1 MRLFFDIFAIRTLH
15 ASDQLHKGWV
25 RRLYFLDKKN
35 SIFTHQICH
44 SDVTLKDKITADMS
58 LNTQILIAAILGI
71 AFGFLLSVFPQ
82 SSFFTSSLYG
92 LGIISSIFIGLLK
105 MLLIPLIFSSIVVG
119 VSNLQA
125 GGQLGKVWKIT
136 VACCVTTTILA
147 LILGI
152 GCAHLFDVGKGV
164 DIALFQNDMNQYQ
177 TPDTLTPTS
186 FFTNFIQ
193 NTLINPFKAFAEG
206 NVLAV
211 VVFALFIGVA
221 LVHGGERF
229 KAVRQL
235 AAQFFEIMMLMIRW
249 VMKLAPLGIFALLAK
264 LIATEDL
271 SVLSRLAE
279 FAVVVTGTTIFHGA
293 VVLPL
298 LLWIFGKMDPV
309 TFFKGTRAALITA
322 FATSSSSA
330 TMPLSMKCA
339 QENLK
344 VSPATAGFVIPL
356 GTQLNMDGTA
366 LYEAAAAL
374 FVANL
379 IGLDLSLGQ
388 QLIVCLTAMIASL
401 GAPGIPSAGMVT
413 MIMVLQSVGLPAEAI
428 AILLPIDRLLDTVR
442 TVVNVQGDMMIS
454 VVVDRHTRETVTEP
468 NS

>member
-1 MRLFFDIFAIRTLH
+1 MH
-15 ASDQLHKGWV
+15 EK
-25 RRLYFLDKKN
+25 
-35 SIFTHQICH
+35 
-44 SDVTLKDKITADMS
+44 MS
-58 LNTQILIAAILGI
+58 LNTQILIAAVLGVL
-71 AFGFLLSVFPQ
+71 FGFLLTTFPQ
-82 SSFFTSSLYG
+82 STFFDIGLYGVGIASSL
-92 LGIISSIFIGLLK
+92 FIGLLK
-105 MLLIPLIFSSIVVG
+105 MILIPLIFTSIVVG

-125 GGQLGKVWKIT
+125 GGQLSRTWKIT
-136 VACCVTTTILA
+136 LMCCVTTTSLA
-147 LILGI
+147 LILGLT
-152 GCAHLFDVGKGV
+152 CAHLFDVGKGV
-164 DIALFQNDMNQYQ
+164 DVLMFQDAMAQHQ
-177 TPDTLTPTS
+177 TPDTLTPSS

-193 NTLINPFKAFAEG
+193 NTLINPFKAFADG

-211 VVFALFIGVA
+211 VIFALFIGVA
-221 LVHGGERF
+221 LVAGGDSFRT
-229 KAVRQL
+229 VRKL
-235 AAQFFEIMMLMIRW
+235 SLQFFDIMMLMIGW
-249 VMKLAPLGIFALLAK
+249 IMKLAPLGIFALLAK
-264 LIATEDL
+264 LIATEDI

-279 FAVVVTGTTIFHGA
+279 FAAVVTGTTVFHGL

-298 LLWIFGKMDPV
+298 LLWVFGKMDPI

-339 QENLK
+339 QENLG
-344 VSPATAGFVIPL
+344 VRPQTAGFVIPL

-374 FVANL
+374 FIANL
-379 IGLDLSLGQ
+379 MGLDLSLGQ
-388 QLIVCLTAMIASL
+388 QLVVCATAMIASL

-454 VVVDRHTRETVTEP
+454 VVVDRYTREP
-468 NS
+468 DLQAADR

>member
-1 MRLFFDIFAIRTLH
+1 
-15 ASDQLHKGWV
+15 
-25 RRLYFLDKKN
+25 
-35 SIFTHQICH
+35 
-44 SDVTLKDKITADMS
+44 MS
-58 LNTQILIAAILGI
+58 LNTQILLAAILGV
-71 AFGFLLSVFPQ
+71 AFGFILNLFPETQFLSA
-82 SSFFTSSLYG
+82 SLYG
-92 LGIISSIFIGLLK
+92 LGIASSIFIGLLK
-105 MLLIPLIFSSIVVG
+105 MLLVPLIFSSIVVG

-125 GGQLGKVWKIT
+125 GGQLSRTWKIT
-136 VACCVTTTILA
+136 LACCVTTTTLA

-152 GCAHLFDVGKGV
+152 ACAHLFKVGQGV
-164 DIALFQNDMNQYQ
+164 DIVMFQDAMNQHQ
-177 TPDTLTPTS
+177 TPDTLTPGS
-186 FFTNFIQ
+186 FFINFIQ
-193 NTLINPFKAFAEG
+193 NTLINPFKAFSEG

-211 VVFALFIGVA
+211 VVFSLFLGVA
-221 LVHGGERF
+221 LVKGGEKFRS
-229 KAVRQL
+229 VRKLSQ
-235 AAQFFEIMMLMIRW
+235 QFFDIMMMMIGW
-249 VMKLAPLGIFALLAK
+249 VMKLAPIGIFALLAK
-264 LIATEDL
+264 LIATEDI

-279 FAVVVTGTTIFHGA
+279 FAAVVTGTTIFHGV

-298 LLWIFGKMDPV
+298 LLWIFGKMNPI

-339 QENLK
+339 QENLG
-344 VSPATAGFVIPL
+344 VRPQTAGFVIPL

-374 FVANL
+374 FIANL
-379 IGLDLSLGQ
+379 MGLDLTLGQ
-388 QLIVCLTAMIASL
+388 QLIVCATAMIASL

-454 VVVDRHTRETVTEP
+454 VVVDRHTRDLDMP
-468 NS
+468 IHSN

>member
-1 MRLFFDIFAIRTLH
+1 MLNLLSKFMH
-15 ASDQLHKGWV
+15 
-25 RRLYFLDKKN
+25 
-35 SIFTHQICH
+35 
-44 SDVTLKDKITADMS
+44 
-58 LNTQILIAAILGI
+58 LNTQILVAAILGLG
-71 AFGFLLSVFPQ
+71 FGYVLNFMPESG
-82 SSFFTSSLYG
+82 FFEASLYG
-92 LGIISSIFIGLLK
+92 LSLASSIFIGLLK

-125 GGQLGKVWKIT
+125 GGQFGRVWKIT
-136 VACCVTTTILA
+136 VMCCVTTTTLA
-147 LILGI
+147 LILGLA
-152 GCAHLFDVGKGV
+152 CAHLFGVGKGV
-164 DIALFQNDMNQYQ
+164 DIAMFQDAMTQHQ
-177 TPDTLTPTS
+177 SPDTLTPGS

-193 NTLINPFKAFAEG
+193 NTLINPFKAFSDG

-211 VVFALFIGVA
+211 VLFALLLGIA
-221 LVHGGERF
+221 LVKGGERF
-229 KAVRQL
+229 QSIRQL
-235 AAQFFEIMMLMIRW
+235 SQQFFDVMMMMIGW

-264 LIATEDL
+264 LVATEDI

-279 FAVVVTGTTIFHGA
+279 FAIVVTGTTIFHGA

-298 LLWIFGKMDPV
+298 LLWIFGKMDPI
-309 TFFKGTRAALITA
+309 TFFKGTRTALITA

-330 TMPLSMKCA
+330 TMPLSMQCA
-339 QENLK
+339 QQNLN
-344 VSPATAGFVIPL
+344 VRPQIAGFVIPL

-374 FVANL
+374 FIANL
-379 IGLDLSLGQ
+379 MGLDLTLGQ
-388 QLIVCLTAMIASL
+388 QLIVCATAMIASL

-454 VVVDRHTRETVTEP
+454 VVVDRHTREPEAA
-468 NS
+468 

>member
-1 MRLFFDIFAIRTLH
+1 
-15 ASDQLHKGWV
+15 
-25 RRLYFLDKKN
+25 
-35 SIFTHQICH
+35 
-44 SDVTLKDKITADMS
+44 MS
-58 LNTQILIAAILGI
+58 LNTQILVAAILGV
-71 AFGFLLSVFPQ
+71 AFGFILNLYPETR
-82 SSFFTSSLYG
+82 FFSGSLYG
-92 LGIISSIFIGLLK
+92 LGVLSSIFIGLLK

-119 VSNLQA
+119 VSNLQS
-125 GGQLGKVWKIT
+125 GGQLGRTWKIT
-136 VACCVTTTILA
+136 LACCVTTTTIA

-152 GCAHLFDVGKGV
+152 GAAHLFDVGKGV
-164 DIALFQNDMNQYQ
+164 DIALFQDAMQQ
-177 TPDTLTPTS
+177 HQSPDTLTPSS

-211 VVFALFIGVA
+211 VVFALFLGVA
-221 LVHGGERF
+221 LVQGGTRF
-229 KAVRQL
+229 SGVKQL
-235 AAQFFEIMMLMIRW
+235 SQQFFDIMMLLVGW

-264 LIATEDL
+264 LIATEDI
-271 SVLSRLAE
+271 SILSRLAE
-279 FAVVVTGTTIFHGA
+279 FAAVVTGTTIFHG
-293 VVLPL
+293 VVILPL
-298 LLWIFGKMDPV
+298 LLWIFGRMSPI

-339 QENLK
+339 QENLG
-344 VSPATAGFVIPL
+344 VRPQTAGFVIPL

-374 FVANL
+374 FIANL
-379 IGLDLSLGQ
+379 MGLDLTLGQ
-388 QLIVCLTAMIASL
+388 QVIVCLTAMIASL

-454 VVVDRHTRETVTEP
+454 VVVDRHTRKLEHSE
-468 NS
+468 S

>member
-1 MRLFFDIFAIRTLH
+1 
-15 ASDQLHKGWV
+15 
-25 RRLYFLDKKN
+25 
-35 SIFTHQICH
+35 
-44 SDVTLKDKITADMS
+44 MS
-58 LNTQILIAAILGI
+58 LNTQILVAAILGVL
-71 AFGFLLSVFPQ
+71 FGFLLNLLPGSAFYDG
-82 SSFFTSSLYG
+82 SLYG
-92 LGIISSIFIGLLK
+92 LSIASSIFIGLLK

-125 GGQLGKVWKIT
+125 SGQLSRVWKIT
-136 VACCVTTTILA
+136 LLCCVTTTTLA
-147 LILGI
+147 LILGLA
-152 GCAHLFDVGKGV
+152 CAHLFEVGKGV
-164 DIALFQNDMNQYQ
+164 DVRLFQDAMSQHQ
-177 TPDTLTPTS
+177 TPDTLTPSS

-206 NVLAV
+206 NVLAA
-211 VVFALFIGVA
+211 VVFALFVGVA
-221 LVHGGERF
+221 LVKGGEQFRT
-229 KAVRQL
+229 VRRL
-235 AAQFFEIMMLMIRW
+235 SHQFFDIMMLMIGW

-264 LIATEDL
+264 LIATEDVT
-271 SVLSRLAE
+271 VLSRLAE
-279 FAVVVTGTTIFHGA
+279 FAVVVTGTTIFHGL

-298 LLWIFGKMDPV
+298 LLWLFGKMNPV

-344 VSPATAGFVIPL
+344 VRPQTAGFVIPL

-374 FVANL
+374 FIANL
-379 IGLDLSLGQ
+379 MGLDLTLGQ
-388 QLIVCLTAMIASL
+388 QLVVCATAMIASL

-454 VVVDRHTRETVTEP
+454 VVVDRYTRDDEIAIQ
-468 NS
+468 S

>member
-1 MRLFFDIFAIRTLH
+1 MLDSAQLAWHSAKQDDITIYAP
-15 ASDQLHKGWV
+15 
-25 RRLYFLDKKN
+25 
-35 SIFTHQICH
+35 
-44 SDVTLKDKITADMS
+44 MS
-58 LNTQILIAAILGI
+58 LNTQILVAAILGVL
-71 AFGFLLSVFPQ
+71 FGFFLNLLPDSAFYDG
-82 SSFFTSSLYG
+82 SLYG
-92 LGIISSIFIGLLK
+92 LSIASSIFIGLLK

-125 GGQLGKVWKIT
+125 SGQLSRIWKIT
-136 VACCVTTTILA
+136 LLCCVTTTTLA
-147 LILGI
+147 LILGLA
-152 GCAHLFDVGKGV
+152 CAHLFEVGKGV
-164 DIALFQNDMNQYQ
+164 DVRLFQDAMSQHQ
-177 TPDTLTPTS
+177 TPDTLTPSS

-211 VVFALFIGVA
+211 VVFALFVGVA
-221 LVHGGERF
+221 LVKGGEQFRT
-229 KAVRQL
+229 VRRL
-235 AAQFFEIMMLMIRW
+235 SHQFFDIMMLMIGW

-264 LIATEDL
+264 LIATEDVT
-271 SVLSRLAE
+271 VLSRLAE
-279 FAVVVTGTTIFHGA
+279 FAVVVTGTTIFHGL

-298 LLWIFGKMDPV
+298 LLWLFGKMNPV

-344 VSPATAGFVIPL
+344 VRPQTAGFVIPL

-374 FVANL
+374 FIANL
-379 IGLDLSLGQ
+379 MGLDLTLGQ
-388 QLIVCLTAMIASL
+388 QLVVCATAMIASL

-454 VVVDRHTRETVTEP
+454 VVVDRYTRDDEIAIQ
-468 NS
+468 S

>member
-1 MRLFFDIFAIRTLH
+1 M
-15 ASDQLHKGWV
+15 
-25 RRLYFLDKKN
+25 N
-35 SIFTHQICH
+35 
-44 SDVTLKDKITADMS
+44 
-58 LNTQILIAAILGI
+58 LNTQILFAAILGVV
-71 AFGFLLSVFPQ
+71 FGFLLNTFPETA
-82 SSFFTSSLYG
+82 FVEHSLYG
-92 LGIISSIFIGLLK
+92 LGILSSIFIGLLK

-125 GGQLGKVWKIT
+125 GGQFGRVWKIT
-136 VACCVTTTILA
+136 ALCSITTTTLA

-164 DIALFQNDMNQYQ
+164 DIQLFQADMQSHQ
-177 TPDTLTPTS
+177 SPDTLTPSS
-186 FFTNFIQ
+186 FLSNFVQ
-193 NTLINPFKAFAEG
+193 NTLINPFKAFSEG

-211 VVFALFIGVA
+211 VVFALFLGVA
-221 LVHGGERF
+221 LVQGGERF
-229 KAVRQL
+229 ALVRNSFQ
-235 AAQFFEIMMLMIRW
+235 QFFEIMMMLVGW
-249 VMKLAPLGIFALLAK
+249 VMKLAPIGIFALLAK
-264 LIATEDL
+264 LIVTEDL

-279 FAVVVTGTTIFHGA
+279 FAAVVTGTTIFHGL

-298 LLWIFGKMDPV
+298 LLWVFGRMDPI
-309 TFFKGTRAALITA
+309 TFFRGARTALVTA

-330 TMPLSMKCA
+330 TMPLSLKCA
-339 QENLK
+339 QENLG
-344 VSPATAGFVIPL
+344 VRPQTAGFVIPL

-374 FVANL
+374 FIANL
-379 IGLDLSLGQ
+379 MGLDLSITQ
-388 QLIVCLTAMIASL
+388 QIIVCLVAIIASL

-454 VVVDRHTRETVTEP
+454 VVVDRHASESTTDQG
-468 NS
+468 

>member
-1 MRLFFDIFAIRTLH
+1 
-15 ASDQLHKGWV
+15 
-25 RRLYFLDKKN
+25 
-35 SIFTHQICH
+35 
-44 SDVTLKDKITADMS
+44 MS
-58 LNTQILIAAILGI
+58 LNTQILVAAILGVL
-71 AFGFLLSVFPQ
+71 FGFLLNLLPGSAFYDG
-82 SSFFTSSLYG
+82 SLYG
-92 LGIISSIFIGLLK
+92 LSIASSIFIGLLK

-125 GGQLGKVWKIT
+125 SGQLSRVWKIT
-136 VACCVTTTILA
+136 LLCCVTTTTLA
-147 LILGI
+147 LILGLA
-152 GCAHLFDVGKGV
+152 CAHLFEVGKGV
-164 DIALFQNDMNQYQ
+164 DIAMFQTQMQNHQ
-177 TPDTLTPTS
+177 TPDTLTPAS
-186 FFTNFIQ
+186 FLTNFIQ

-211 VVFALFIGVA
+211 VVFALFVGVA
-221 LVHGGERF
+221 LVKGGEQFRT
-229 KAVRQL
+229 VRRL
-235 AAQFFEIMMLMIRW
+235 SHQFFDIMMLMIGW

-264 LIATEDL
+264 LIATEDVT
-271 SVLSRLAE
+271 VLSRLAE
-279 FAVVVTGTTIFHGA
+279 FAVVVTGTTIFHGL

-298 LLWIFGKMDPV
+298 LLWLFGKMNPV

-344 VSPATAGFVIPL
+344 VRPQTAGFVIPL

-374 FVANL
+374 FIANL
-379 IGLDLSLGQ
+379 MGLDLTLGQ
-388 QLIVCLTAMIASL
+388 QLVVCATAMIASL

-454 VVVDRHTRETVTEP
+454 VVVDRHASESTTDQG
-468 NS
+468 

>member
-1 MRLFFDIFAIRTLH
+1 
-15 ASDQLHKGWV
+15 
-25 RRLYFLDKKN
+25 
-35 SIFTHQICH
+35 
-44 SDVTLKDKITADMS
+44 MS
-58 LNTQILIAAILGI
+58 LNTQILVAAILGGI
-71 AFGFLLSVFPQ
+71 FGFLLNLYPESD
-82 SSFFTSSLYG
+82 FFSGSLYG
-92 LGIISSIFIGLLK
+92 LSIVSSVFIGLLK

-119 VSNLQA
+119 VSNLQS
-125 GGQLGKVWKIT
+125 GGQLSRTWKIT
-136 VACCVTTTILA
+136 LACCVTTTTIA

-152 GCAHLFDVGKGV
+152 GAAHLFDVGKGV
-164 DIALFQNDMNQYQ
+164 DIALFQDAMQQ
-177 TPDTLTPTS
+177 HQSPDTLTPSS

-211 VVFALFIGVA
+211 VVFALLLGVA
-221 LVHGGERF
+221 LVQGGE
-229 KAVRQL
+229 KYAGIKQL
-235 AAQFFEIMMLMIRW
+235 SQQFFDIMMLMVGW

-264 LIATEDL
+264 LIATEDI
-271 SVLSRLAE
+271 SILSRLAE
-279 FAVVVTGTTIFHGA
+279 FAAVVTGTTIFHGL

-298 LLWIFGKMDPV
+298 LLWIFGRMNPI
-309 TFFKGTRAALITA
+309 TFFKGTRVALITA

-339 QENLK
+339 QENLG
-344 VSPATAGFVIPL
+344 VRPQTAGFVIPL

-374 FVANL
+374 FIANL
-379 IGLDLSLGQ
+379 MGLDLTLSQ
-388 QLIVCLTAMIASL
+388 QIIVCLTAMIASL

-454 VVVDRHTRETVTEP
+454 VVVDRHTRRLEEHLLDEP
-468 NS
+468 SHNI

>member
-1 MRLFFDIFAIRTLH
+1 MLDSAQLAWHSAKQDDITIYAP
-15 ASDQLHKGWV
+15 
-25 RRLYFLDKKN
+25 
-35 SIFTHQICH
+35 
-44 SDVTLKDKITADMS
+44 MS
-58 LNTQILIAAILGI
+58 LNTQILVAAILGVL
-71 AFGFLLSVFPQ
+71 FGFFLNLLPDSAFYDG
-82 SSFFTSSLYG
+82 SLYG
-92 LGIISSIFIGLLK
+92 LSIASSIFIGLLK

-125 GGQLGKVWKIT
+125 SGQLSRVWKIT
-136 VACCVTTTILA
+136 LLCCVTTTTLA
-147 LILGI
+147 LILGLA
-152 GCAHLFDVGKGV
+152 CAHLFEVGKGV
-164 DIALFQNDMNQYQ
+164 DVRLFQDAMSQHL
-177 TPDTLTPTS
+177 TPDTLTPSS

-211 VVFALFIGVA
+211 VVFALFVGVA
-221 LVHGGERF
+221 LVKGGEQFRT
-229 KAVRQL
+229 VRRL
-235 AAQFFEIMMLMIRW
+235 SHQFFDIMMLMIGW

-264 LIATEDL
+264 LIATEDVT
-271 SVLSRLAE
+271 VLSRLAE
-279 FAVVVTGTTIFHGA
+279 FAVVVTGTTIFHGL

-298 LLWIFGKMDPV
+298 LLWLFGKMNPV

-344 VSPATAGFVIPL
+344 VRPQTAGFVIPL

-374 FVANL
+374 FIANL
-379 IGLDLSLGQ
+379 MGLDLTLGQ
-388 QLIVCLTAMIASL
+388 QLVVCATAMIASL

-454 VVVDRHTRETVTEP
+454 VVVDRYTRDDEIAIQ
-468 NS
+468 S

>member
-1 MRLFFDIFAIRTLH
+1 MLDSAQLAWHSAKQDDITIYAP
-15 ASDQLHKGWV
+15 
-25 RRLYFLDKKN
+25 
-35 SIFTHQICH
+35 
-44 SDVTLKDKITADMS
+44 MS
-58 LNTQILIAAILGI
+58 LNTQILVAAILGVL
-71 AFGFLLSVFPQ
+71 FGFFLNLLPDSAFYDG
-82 SSFFTSSLYG
+82 SLYG
-92 LGIISSIFIGLLK
+92 LSIASSIFIGLLK

-125 GGQLGKVWKIT
+125 SGQLSRVWKIT
-136 VACCVTTTILA
+136 LLCCVTTTTLA
-147 LILGI
+147 LILGLA
-152 GCAHLFDVGKGV
+152 CAHLFEVGKGV
-164 DIALFQNDMNQYQ
+164 DVRLFQDAMSQHQ
-177 TPDTLTPTS
+177 TPDTLTPSS

-211 VVFALFIGVA
+211 VVFALFVGVA
-221 LVHGGERF
+221 LVKGGEQFRT
-229 KAVRQL
+229 VRRL
-235 AAQFFEIMMLMIRW
+235 SHQFFDIMMLMIGW

-264 LIATEDL
+264 LIATEDVT
-271 SVLSRLAE
+271 VLSRLAE
-279 FAVVVTGTTIFHGA
+279 FAVVVTGTTIFHGL

-298 LLWIFGKMDPV
+298 LLWLFGKMNPV

-344 VSPATAGFVIPL
+344 VRPQTAGFVIPL

-374 FVANL
+374 FIANL
-379 IGLDLSLGQ
+379 MGLDLTLGQ
-388 QLIVCLTAMIASL
+388 QLVVCATAMIASL

-454 VVVDRHTRETVTEP
+454 VVVDRYTRDDEIATQ
-468 NS
+468 S

>member
-1 MRLFFDIFAIRTLH
+1 
-15 ASDQLHKGWV
+15 
-25 RRLYFLDKKN
+25 
-35 SIFTHQICH
+35 
-44 SDVTLKDKITADMS
+44 MS
-58 LNTQILIAAILGI
+58 LNTQILLAAILGV
-71 AFGFLLSVFPQ
+71 AFGFILNLFPETQFLSA
-82 SSFFTSSLYG
+82 SLYG
-92 LGIISSIFIGLLK
+92 LGIASSIFIGLLK
-105 MLLIPLIFSSIVVG
+105 MLLVPLIFSSIVVG

-125 GGQLGKVWKIT
+125 GGQLSRTWKIT
-136 VACCVTTTILA
+136 LACCVTTTTLA
-147 LILGI
+147 LILGLA
-152 GCAHLFDVGKGV
+152 CAHLFKVGQGV
-164 DIALFQNDMNQYQ
+164 DIVMFQDAMNQHQ
-177 TPDTLTPTS
+177 TPDTLTPGS

-193 NTLINPFKAFAEG
+193 NTLINPFKAFSEG

-211 VVFALFIGVA
+211 VVFSLFLGVA
-221 LVHGGERF
+221 LVKGGEKFRS
-229 KAVRQL
+229 VRKLSQ
-235 AAQFFEIMMLMIRW
+235 QFFDIMMMMIGW
-249 VMKLAPLGIFALLAK
+249 VMKLAPIGIFALLAK
-264 LIATEDL
+264 LIATEDI

-279 FAVVVTGTTIFHGA
+279 FAAVVTGTTIFHGV

-298 LLWIFGKMDPV
+298 LLWIFGKMNPI

-339 QENLK
+339 QENLG
-344 VSPATAGFVIPL
+344 VRPQTVGFVIPL

-374 FVANL
+374 FIANL
-379 IGLDLSLGQ
+379 MGLDLTLGQ
-388 QLIVCLTAMIASL
+388 QLIVCATAMIASL

-454 VVVDRHTRETVTEP
+454 VVVDRHTRDLDMP
-468 NS
+468 IHSN

>member
-1 MRLFFDIFAIRTLH
+1 
-15 ASDQLHKGWV
+15 
-25 RRLYFLDKKN
+25 
-35 SIFTHQICH
+35 
-44 SDVTLKDKITADMS
+44 MS
-58 LNTQILIAAILGI
+58 LNTQILLAAILGV
-71 AFGFLLSVFPQ
+71 AFGFILNLFPETQFLSA
-82 SSFFTSSLYG
+82 SLYG
-92 LGIISSIFIGLLK
+92 LGIASSIFIGLLK
-105 MLLIPLIFSSIVVG
+105 MLLVPLIFSSIVVG

-125 GGQLGKVWKIT
+125 GGQLSRTWKIT
-136 VACCVTTTILA
+136 LACCVTTTTLA
-147 LILGI
+147 LILGLA
-152 GCAHLFDVGKGV
+152 CAHLFKVGQGV
-164 DIALFQNDMNQYQ
+164 DIMMFQDAMNQHQ
-177 TPDTLTPTS
+177 TPNTLTPGS

-193 NTLINPFKAFAEG
+193 NTLINPFKAFSEG

-211 VVFALFIGVA
+211 VVFSLFLGVA
-221 LVHGGERF
+221 LVKGGEKFRS
-229 KAVRQL
+229 VRKLSQ
-235 AAQFFEIMMLMIRW
+235 QFFDIMMMMIGW
-249 VMKLAPLGIFALLAK
+249 VMKLAPIGIFALLAK
-264 LIATEDL
+264 LIATEDI

-279 FAVVVTGTTIFHGA
+279 FAAVVTGTTIFHGV

-298 LLWIFGKMDPV
+298 LLWIFGKMNPI

-339 QENLK
+339 QENLG
-344 VSPATAGFVIPL
+344 VRPQTAGFVIPL

-374 FVANL
+374 FIANL
-379 IGLDLSLGQ
+379 MGLDLTLGQ
-388 QLIVCLTAMIASL
+388 QLIVCATAMIASL

-454 VVVDRHTRETVTEP
+454 VVVDRHTRDLDMP
-468 NS
+468 IHSN

>member
-1 MRLFFDIFAIRTLH
+1 
-15 ASDQLHKGWV
+15 
-25 RRLYFLDKKN
+25 
-35 SIFTHQICH
+35 
-44 SDVTLKDKITADMS
+44 MS
-58 LNTQILIAAILGI
+58 LNTQILIAAILGVV
-71 AFGFLLSVFPQ
+71 FGFVLNLFPD
-82 SSFFTSSLYG
+82 STFFSASLYG
-92 LGIISSIFIGLLK
+92 ISLMSSIFIGLLK

-125 GGQLGKVWKIT
+125 VGQLGRVWKIT
-136 VACCVTTTILA
+136 LACCVTTTTLA
-147 LILGI
+147 LILGLA
-152 GCAHLFDVGKGV
+152 CAHLFAVGKGV
-164 DIALFQNDMNQYQ
+164 DILMFQDAMAQHQ
-177 TPDTLTPTS
+177 TPDTLTPSS

-211 VVFALFIGVA
+211 VIFALLVGVA
-221 LVHGGERF
+221 LVKGGEHF
-229 KAVRQL
+229 KTVRKLSQ
-235 AAQFFEIMMLMIRW
+235 QFFEIMMLMIGW

-264 LIATEDL
+264 LVATEDI

-279 FAVVVTGTTIFHGA
+279 FAAVVTGTTIFHGA

-298 LLWIFGKMDPV
+298 LLWIFGKMNPI

-339 QENLK
+339 QENLG
-344 VSPATAGFVIPL
+344 VRPQTAGFVIPL

-374 FVANL
+374 FIANL

-388 QLIVCLTAMIASL
+388 QLIVCATAMIASL

-454 VVVDRHTRETVTEP
+454 VVVDRHTRDDP
-468 NS
+468 ALYS

>member
-1 MRLFFDIFAIRTLH
+1 MH
-15 ASDQLHKGWV
+15 EK
-25 RRLYFLDKKN
+25 
-35 SIFTHQICH
+35 
-44 SDVTLKDKITADMS
+44 MS
-58 LNTQILIAAILGI
+58 LNTQILIAAVLGVL
-71 AFGFLLSVFPQ
+71 FGFLLTVFPQ
-82 SSFFTSSLYG
+82 TSFFDVSLYG
-92 LGIISSIFIGLLK
+92 IGIVSSIFIGLLK
-105 MLLIPLIFSSIVVG
+105 MLLVPLIFSSIVVG

-125 GGQLGKVWKIT
+125 GGQLSRTWKIT
-136 VACCVTTTILA
+136 LMCCMTTTTLA
-147 LILGI
+147 LILGLA
-152 GCAHLFDVGKGV
+152 CAHLFDVGKGIDV
-164 DIALFQNDMNQYQ
+164 LMFQDTMAQHQ
-177 TPDTLTPTS
+177 TPDTLTPSS

-193 NTLINPFKAFAEG
+193 NTLINPFKAFADG

-211 VVFALFIGVA
+211 VVFALFVGVA
-221 LVHGGERF
+221 LVAGGDKFRT
-229 KAVRQL
+229 VRKL
-235 AAQFFEIMMLMIRW
+235 SHQFFEIMMLMIGW

-264 LIATEDL
+264 LIATEDV

-279 FAVVVTGTTIFHGA
+279 FAAVVTGTTIFHGI

-339 QENLK
+339 QENLG
-344 VSPATAGFVIPL
+344 VRPHTAGFVIPL

-374 FVANL
+374 FIANL
-379 IGLDLSLGQ
+379 MGLDLSLGQ
-388 QLIVCLTAMIASL
+388 QLVVCATAMIASL

-454 VVVDRHTRETVTEP
+454 VVVDRHTREPDLQATD
-468 NS
+468 S

>member
-1 MRLFFDIFAIRTLH
+1 
-15 ASDQLHKGWV
+15 
-25 RRLYFLDKKN
+25 
-35 SIFTHQICH
+35 
-44 SDVTLKDKITADMS
+44 MS
-58 LNTQILIAAILGI
+58 LNTQILVAAILGVL
-71 AFGFLLSVFPQ
+71 FGFLLNLLPGSAFYDG
-82 SSFFTSSLYG
+82 SLYG
-92 LGIISSIFIGLLK
+92 LSIASSIFIGLLK

-125 GGQLGKVWKIT
+125 SGQLSRVWKIT
-136 VACCVTTTILA
+136 LLCCVTTTTLA
-147 LILGI
+147 LILGLA
-152 GCAHLFDVGKGV
+152 CAHLFEVGKGV
-164 DIALFQNDMNQYQ
+164 DVRLFQDVMSQHQ
-177 TPDTLTPTS
+177 TPDTLTPSS

-211 VVFALFIGVA
+211 VVFALFVGVA
-221 LVHGGERF
+221 LVKGGEQFRT
-229 KAVRQL
+229 VRRL
-235 AAQFFEIMMLMIRW
+235 SHQFFDIMMLMIGW

-264 LIATEDL
+264 LIATEDVT
-271 SVLSRLAE
+271 VLSRLAE
-279 FAVVVTGTTIFHGA
+279 FTVVVTGTTIFHGL

-298 LLWIFGKMDPV
+298 LLWLFGKMNPV

-344 VSPATAGFVIPL
+344 VRPQTAGFVIPL

-374 FVANL
+374 FIANL
-379 IGLDLSLGQ
+379 MGLDLTLGQ
-388 QLIVCLTAMIASL
+388 QLVVCATAMIASL

-454 VVVDRHTRETVTEP
+454 VVVDRYTRDDEITTQ
-468 NS
+468 S

>member
-1 MRLFFDIFAIRTLH
+1 
-15 ASDQLHKGWV
+15 
-25 RRLYFLDKKN
+25 
-35 SIFTHQICH
+35 
-44 SDVTLKDKITADMS
+44 MS

-71 AFGFLLSVFPQ
+71 AFGFLLNQFPNTQ
-82 SSFFTSSLYG
+82 FFEASIYG
-92 LGIISSIFIGLLK
+92 LGITSSIFIGLLK
-105 MLLIPLIFSSIVVG
+105 MLLVPLIFSSIVVG

-125 GGQLGKVWKIT
+125 SGQLSRTWKIT
-136 VACCVTTTILA
+136 LACCVTTTTLA

-152 GCAHLFDVGKGV
+152 SCAHLFEVGKGV
-164 DIALFQNDMNQYQ
+164 DIALFQDAMNQHQ
-177 TPDTLTPTS
+177 TPDTLTASS

-211 VVFALFIGVA
+211 VVFALLLGVA
-221 LVHGGERF
+221 LVKGGERF
-229 KAVRQL
+229 KRIRQL
-235 AAQFFEIMMLMIRW
+235 STQFFEVMMMMVGW

-264 LIATEDL
+264 LISTEDI
-271 SVLSRLAE
+271 SILSRLAE
-279 FAVVVTGTTIFHGA
+279 FAAVVTGTTIFHGA

-298 LLWIFGKMDPV
+298 LLWIFGRMSPI
-309 TFFKGTRAALITA
+309 TFFKGTRTALITA

-339 QENLK
+339 QENLG
-344 VSPATAGFVIPL
+344 VRPQTAGFVIPL

-374 FVANL
+374 FIANL
-379 IGLDLSLGQ
+379 MGLDLSLGQ
-388 QLIVCLTAMIASL
+388 QVIVCLTAMIASL

-454 VVVDRHTRETVTEP
+454 VVVDRYTKDIGSP
-468 NS
+468 S

>member
-1 MRLFFDIFAIRTLH
+1 
-15 ASDQLHKGWV
+15 
-25 RRLYFLDKKN
+25 
-35 SIFTHQICH
+35 
-44 SDVTLKDKITADMS
+44 MS
-58 LNTQILIAAILGI
+58 LNTQILIAAILGVV
-71 AFGFLLSVFPQ
+71 FGFILNLFPD
-82 SSFFTSSLYG
+82 STFFSASLYG
-92 LGIISSIFIGLLK
+92 IGLMSSIFIGLLK

-125 GGQLGKVWKIT
+125 VGQLSRVWKIT
-136 VACCVTTTILA
+136 LACCVTTTTLA
-147 LILGI
+147 LILGLA
-152 GCAHLFDVGKGV
+152 CAHLFAVGKGV
-164 DIALFQNDMNQYQ
+164 DIVMFQDAMEQHQ
-177 TPDTLTPTS
+177 TPDTLTPSS
-186 FFTNFIQ
+186 FFTNFVQ

-211 VVFALFIGVA
+211 VIFALLVGVA
-221 LVHGGERF
+221 LVKGGEHF
-229 KAVRQL
+229 KTVRKLSQH
-235 AAQFFEIMMLMIRW
+235 FFEIMMLIIGW

-264 LIATEDL
+264 LVATEDI

-279 FAVVVTGTTIFHGA
+279 FAAVVTGTTIFHGV

-298 LLWIFGKMDPV
+298 LLWIFGKMDPI

-339 QENLK
+339 QENLG
-344 VSPATAGFVIPL
+344 VRPQTAGFVIPL

-379 IGLDLSLGQ
+379 MGLDLSLGQ
-388 QLIVCLTAMIASL
+388 QLIVCATAMIASL

-454 VVVDRHTRETVTEP
+454 VVVDRHTRDDP
-468 NS
+468 ALHS

>member
-1 MRLFFDIFAIRTLH
+1 
-15 ASDQLHKGWV
+15 
-25 RRLYFLDKKN
+25 
-35 SIFTHQICH
+35 
-44 SDVTLKDKITADMS
+44 MS
-58 LNTQILIAAILGI
+58 LNTQILLAAILGV
-71 AFGFLLSVFPQ
+71 AFGFILNLFPETQFLSA
-82 SSFFTSSLYG
+82 SLYG
-92 LGIISSIFIGLLK
+92 LGIASSIFIGLLK
-105 MLLIPLIFSSIVVG
+105 MLLVPLIFSSIVVG

-125 GGQLGKVWKIT
+125 GGQLSRTWKIT
-136 VACCVTTTILA
+136 LACCVTTTTLA
-147 LILGI
+147 LILGLA
-152 GCAHLFDVGKGV
+152 CAHLFKVGQGV
-164 DIALFQNDMNQYQ
+164 DIVMFQDAMNQHQ
-177 TPDTLTPTS
+177 TPDTLTPGS

-193 NTLINPFKAFAEG
+193 NTLINPFKAFSEG

-211 VVFALFIGVA
+211 VVFSLFLGVA
-221 LVHGGERF
+221 LVKGGEKFRS
-229 KAVRQL
+229 VRKLSQ
-235 AAQFFEIMMLMIRW
+235 QFFDIMMMMIGW
-249 VMKLAPLGIFALLAK
+249 VMKLAPIGIFALLAK
-264 LIATEDL
+264 LIVTEDI

-279 FAVVVTGTTIFHGA
+279 FAAVVTGTTIFHGV

-298 LLWIFGKMDPV
+298 LLWIFGKMNPI

-339 QENLK
+339 QENLG
-344 VSPATAGFVIPL
+344 VRPQTAGFVIPL

-374 FVANL
+374 FIANL
-379 IGLDLSLGQ
+379 MGLDLTLGQ
-388 QLIVCLTAMIASL
+388 QLIVCATAMIASL

-454 VVVDRHTRETVTEP
+454 VVVDRHTRDLDMP
-468 NS
+468 IHSN

>member
-1 MRLFFDIFAIRTLH
+1 MSYLQQDC
-15 ASDQLHKGWV
+15 QL
-25 RRLYFLDKKN
+25 KKN
-35 SIFTHQICH
+35 N
-44 SDVTLKDKITADMS
+44 ADMN
-58 LNTQILIAAILGI
+58 LNTQILIAAILGL
-71 AFGFLLSVFPQ
+71 AFGFILTLYPDTAFVKH
-82 SSFFTSSLYG
+82 SLYG
-92 LGIISSIFIGLLK
+92 LGILSSVFIGLLK
-105 MLLIPLIFSSIVVG
+105 MLLVPLIFSSIVVG

-125 GGQLGKVWKIT
+125 GGQLGPVWKIT
-136 VACCVTTTILA
+136 FLCCLTTTTLA

-152 GCAHLFDVGKGV
+152 SCAHLFEVGRGI
-164 DIALFQNDMNQYQ
+164 DISIFQSSMQNYQ
-177 TPDTLTPTS
+177 APDSLNPAS

-193 NTLINPFKAFAEG
+193 NTLINPFKAFSDG

-211 VVFALFIGVA
+211 VVFALFVGVA
-221 LVHGGERF
+221 LVPGGERF
-229 KAVRQL
+229 KSIRVL
-235 AAQFFEIMMLMIRW
+235 SNQFFEMMMMLVGW

-264 LIATEDL
+264 LMATEDV

-298 LLWIFGKMDPV
+298 LLWIFGHMSPWA
-309 TFFKGTRAALITA
+309 FFKGTRTALITA

-339 QENLK
+339 QENLG
-344 VSPATAGFVIPL
+344 VRPQTAGFVIPL

-379 IGLDLSLGQ
+379 VGLDLNLTQ
-388 QLIVCLTAMIASL
+388 QIIVCLTAMIASL

-454 VVVDRHTRETVTEP
+454 VVVDRYTKDKDISV
-468 NS
+468 